1 MLGVYYYYG
10 AIRGRRRPPFRVR
23 PVYRGEGFRS
33 LQQTV
38 EPSGGHFE
46 TVEKSRLS
54 KNTECFRGAPFF
66 LFGPLRERNFHRQ
79 VSLNADAF
87 MRDVFYNGSK

>member
-1 MLGVYYYYG
+1 MTTMLGVYYYYG

-46 TVEKSRLS
+46 TVEKSL
-54 KNTECFRGAPFF
+54 E
-66 LFGPLRERNFHRQ
+66 L
-79 VSLNADAF
+79 
-87 MRDVFYNGSK
+87 